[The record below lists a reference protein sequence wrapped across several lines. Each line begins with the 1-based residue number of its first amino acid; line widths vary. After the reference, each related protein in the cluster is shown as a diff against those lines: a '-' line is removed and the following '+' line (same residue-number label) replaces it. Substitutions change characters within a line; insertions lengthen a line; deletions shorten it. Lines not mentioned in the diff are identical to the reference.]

1 MRRSSVLVALFAVA
15 VTAPRSAAQTIDF
28 ESIASPNYQTL
39 SSYTEDGF
47 TLTPGAGATG
57 LFGSYGSTQNQT
69 NYTGS
74 TALFHQ
80 DDGATITLTQVGG
93 GAFNLSSI
101 DVSELFNS
109 GTQTVP
115 LNFTGNK
122 AGGGTVSA
130 HFDLDGTFGN
140 QTLTFN
146 DFTNLSSVT
155 WTQESEFHQFDNIV
169 VAPVPEPATVL
180 GVAAL
185 GGGLLGLVR
194 RYRRR
199 YSSSPDTAG
208 DFITSRNSTVA

>member
-1 MRRSSVLVALFAVA
+1 MRHSSVLVALFAVA
-15 VTAPRSAAQTIDF
+15 VIAPRSAAQTIDF

-57 LFGSYGSTQNQT
+57 LFGSYGSTDS

-74 TALFHQ
+74 QALFHQ

-101 DVSELFNS
+101 DVSELFKS
-109 GTQTVP
+109 GTTQAVP
-115 LNFTGNK
+115 LNFTGTK
-122 AGGGTVSA
+122 AGGGPVSA

-155 WTQESEFHQFDNIV
+155 WVQESQFHQFDNIV

-180 GVAAL
+180 GIAAL
-185 GGGLLGLVR
+185 GGGVLGLVR

-199 YSSSPDTAG
+199 YSSSPDAAG